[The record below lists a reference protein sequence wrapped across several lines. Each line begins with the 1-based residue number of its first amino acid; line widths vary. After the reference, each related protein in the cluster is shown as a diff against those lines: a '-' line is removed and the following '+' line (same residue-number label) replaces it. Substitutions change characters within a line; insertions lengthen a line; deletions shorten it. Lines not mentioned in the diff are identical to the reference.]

1 MSDLQCPATVVFV
14 PDAAR
19 AASLPGSRFRVADV
33 RKFFPPDD
41 AACQLDLFVSDL
53 SDEFRGECVVVVAP
67 AQVVRAA
74 LEGRGISVPAPISG
88 VDSVSPAAERTD
100 GEPAASYVAVA
111 VDSGG
116 WTLLP

>member
-1 MSDLQCPATVVFV
+1 MSDLQCPATVAFV

-19 AASLPGSRFRVADV
+19 AASLPGSRFRVAEV
-33 RKFFPPDD
+33 RRFPASDD
-41 AACQLDLFVSDL
+41 AEQLEAFVTDL

-67 AQVVRAA
+67 AGVVRAA
-74 LEGRGISVPAPISG
+74 LRDRGISVPAPFSG
-88 VDSVSPAAERTD
+88 TDSASPAAGRTG
-100 GEPAASYVAVA
+100 GEQAASYVAVA